1 MYYLTSPTIC
11 CTFTKTKKIKQM
23 KTNPKALL
31 TAFLLFAVIF
41 FVVYLLVLV
50 ASFFGCCAGISTLLY
65 NNIVWLLF
73 GIGAITFAFCMNN
86 ICNKDGKNSEFYPHH
101 KQLGK

>member
-1 MYYLTSPTIC
+1 MKK
-11 CTFTKTKKIKQM
+11 FTKTF
-23 KTNPKALL
+23 L
-31 TAFLLFAVIF
+31 TASLLFAVIF
-41 FVVYLLVLV
+41 FVVYLLAFV

-86 ICNKDGKNSEFYPHH
+86 ICNKEGKNSEFYPYY
-101 KQLGK
+101 KQLSL